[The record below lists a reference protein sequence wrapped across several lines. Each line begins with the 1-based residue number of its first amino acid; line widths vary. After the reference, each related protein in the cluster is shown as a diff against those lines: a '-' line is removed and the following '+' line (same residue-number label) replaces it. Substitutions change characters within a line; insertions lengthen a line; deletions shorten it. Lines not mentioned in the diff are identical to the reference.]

1 MQTAFATLASDLVD
15 RERKLDTLNEA
26 KKEDEQWLEARKEQ
40 EELYTKSGEY
50 LLQLNQLKEKSEK
63 IKRLEQQKKA
73 AEGQVKALQTALK
86 TANEQV
92 EQARQAVASKQKA
105 IDEKAQ
111 QRTALHPEEINQR
124 LGQLRDEKAK
134 LEQLQSD
141 IQQYNQKYKT
151 LQELLA
157 EIEDDKKTL

>member
-1 MQTAFATLASDLVD
+1 M
-15 RERKLDTLNEA
+15 
-26 KKEDEQWLEARKEQ
+26 
-40 EELYTKSGEY
+40 
-50 LLQLNQLKEKSEK
+50 
-63 IKRLEQQKKA
+63 
-73 AEGQVKALQTALK
+73 KALQTALK

-157 EIEDDKKTL
+157 EIEDDKKTLETRQQTLKQKEEALQQTKEAYERNFQVFRRLYKTNAANFRRMNT